1 MSNKSFEHLLNDV
14 RRAMANDLRQTSL
27 APLAED
33 LRGVLSAGKML
44 RGRLIL
50 HLGPATG
57 LSESTQVLTAVAVEM
72 IHAASL
78 LHDDVIDG
86 AELRRG
92 APTFWITRGM
102 SGAIL
107 LGDLLVCRT
116 FRLLNAGCPQLVSPL
131 LRFMEEMCDAETEQE
146 LLLRN
151 SAPDWQKCV
160 SLARRKTGSL
170 FAFAGYA
177 CGQNDPDLCA
187 ALQEAGYAI
196 GTAYQLADDILDA
209 AGNQDVVNKTLGT
222 DALNGKLTA
231 TLAWACPSSARE
243 TRPESLSGYVR
254 DLCATAGQTLRP
266 WPAVQE
272 AWNTYMEQDMAP
284 VIMTMTDLLPAAEA
298 GTTRGHAKSV
308 ASAFIPR
315 HAGWQATDSS
325 RASREGTDS

>member
-1 MSNKSFEHLLNDV
+1 MSNKSFEQLLNDV
-14 RRAMANDLRQTSL
+14 RRAMINDLRQTSL
-27 APLAED
+27 APLIKD
-33 LRGVLSAGKML
+33 LQGLLGAGKML
-44 RGRLIL
+44 RARMILRLAPASG
-50 HLGPATG
+50 LGARD
-57 LSESTQVLTAVAVEM
+57 QVLTASAVEM

-86 AELRRG
+86 SELRRG
-92 APTFWITRGM
+92 APAFWLTRGV

-116 FRLLNAGCPQLVSPL
+116 FRLLNAGCPSLVSPL

-170 FAFAGYA
+170 FAFAGYV
-177 CGQNDPDLCA
+177 CGQKDTELRA

-209 AGNQDVVNKTLGT
+209 TGNQALTNKTLGT

-231 TLAWACPSSARE
+231 ASAWE
-243 TRPESLSGYVR
+243 TRNADLEQYIRQLSS
-254 DLCATAGQTLRP
+254 TAGQALSS

-272 AWNTYMEQDMAP
+272 AWNEYLARDMSPAL
-284 VIMTMTDLLPAAEA
+284 TTLTSFLPAEEA
-298 GTTRGHAKSV
+298 LPLVRRS
-308 ASAFIPR
+308 PDL
-315 HAGWQATDSS
+315 WES
-325 RASREGTDS
+325 RDEDG